1 MAKNKEKENDFL
13 IKINDVEYNRSEAS
27 EDQIILANELNAIA
41 QEMINLE
48 AAWNKLNRDKMYRV
62 NHFLKDN
69 EEVKK
74 DD

>member
-13 IKINDVEYNRSEAS
+13 IKINDVEYNRSEVS

-41 QEMINLE
+41 QEMITLE